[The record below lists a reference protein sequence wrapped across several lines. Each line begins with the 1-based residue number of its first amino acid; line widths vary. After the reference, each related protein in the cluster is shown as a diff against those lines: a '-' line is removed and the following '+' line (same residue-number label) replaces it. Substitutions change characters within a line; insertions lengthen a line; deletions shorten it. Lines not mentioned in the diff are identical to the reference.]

1 VRMLALKAWR
11 DLAHLRG
18 QSLAIALVIAS
29 GVAMLVMA
37 QSTYHSLEGTRARF
51 YADYAFADV
60 WAGAKRAPEALAAR
74 LADIPG
80 VQTVETRVAAPATL
94 VLADFAD
101 PVRAQVLSLPED
113 GRAPQLNR
121 LHLRRGRLP
130 LAQSRDEAVV
140 SEAFAEAHG
149 LQPGDTLD
157 ATLYGRRQRLRLVGI
172 ALSPEFVYQ
181 IQPGA
186 VFPDFRRYAIV
197 WMNRH
202 AMEAAL
208 DMDGAFNSVALRLRP
223 GVDAESVIT
232 AVDAL
237 LGRYGGLGAY
247 ARKDQLSNRFLSEE
261 LRQLATMARLFPA
274 IFLSVAA
281 FLLNVVMARLIGMQR
296 DQVAVLKAFGYST
309 GAVSLHYLGM
319 VALIALAGALI
330 GLAGGGLLGHFLA
343 GVYQN
348 FYRFPFL
355 DYGIDR
361 GALFGGI
368 GVSLAAAAA
377 GALQAVR
384 RASALPPAEA
394 MRPPAPPRYRAS
406 HLERLGLGRLL
417 ATPGRMV
424 MRELER
430 RPWKAL
436 LSVVG
441 LALACAIMMVGRFQR
456 DAIDRM
462 VDVHLR
468 LAQQQDWSVD
478 FTEPAGRA
486 ALFEIAALPDVA
498 AAEPYRGVAVRLRH
512 GTRSYRTGIEGLPA
526 DGVLKRTL
534 DIDLRA
540 WRPPR
545 DGLLLTDYL
554 AEWLGVAPGDRI
566 EVEVLEGRQ
575 ARLEVPVAAV
585 LPEYIGVQAYMDLDA
600 LNHLLGDGE
609 VISGVRLRGASV
621 PPAQAAARDA
631 RLVAE
636 LERRPRV
643 AGVGARL
650 AAIRSFYETM
660 GESMLVFTFVSLLL
674 GGVINFG
681 VVYNSARIALSERG
695 RELASLR
702 VLGFTRQ
709 EVGSIL
715 LGELGTLVALATPL
729 GFLAGIG
736 LCWVMSRG
744 FQSDLFRVPVRLAA
758 STYAL
763 AALTML
769 ASTLLSAV
777 LVRRRIAQLD
787 LIGVLKT
794 RE

>member
-1 VRMLALKAWR
+1 
-11 DLAHLRG
+11 
-18 QSLAIALVIAS
+18 
-29 GVAMLVMA
+29 
-37 QSTYHSLEGTRARF
+37 
-51 YADYAFADV
+51 
-60 WAGAKRAPEALAAR
+60 
-74 LADIPG
+74 
-80 VQTVETRVAAPATL
+80 
-94 VLADFAD
+94 
-101 PVRAQVLSLPED
+101 
-113 GRAPQLNR
+113 
-121 LHLRRGRLP
+121 
-130 LAQSRDEAVV
+130 
-140 SEAFAEAHG
+140 
-149 LQPGDTLD
+149 
-157 ATLYGRRQRLRLVGI
+157 
-172 ALSPEFVYQ
+172 
-181 IQPGA
+181 
-186 VFPDFRRYAIV
+186 
-197 WMNRH
+197 
-202 AMEAAL
+202 
-208 DMDGAFNSVALRLRP
+208 
-223 GVDAESVIT
+223 VIT

>member
-1 VRMLALKAWR
+1 
-11 DLAHLRG
+11 
-18 QSLAIALVIAS
+18 
-29 GVAMLVMA
+29 
-37 QSTYHSLEGTRARF
+37 
-51 YADYAFADV
+51 
-60 WAGAKRAPEALAAR
+60 
-74 LADIPG
+74 
-80 VQTVETRVAAPATL
+80 
-94 VLADFAD
+94 
-101 PVRAQVLSLPED
+101 
-113 GRAPQLNR
+113 
-121 LHLRRGRLP
+121 
-130 LAQSRDEAVV
+130 
-140 SEAFAEAHG
+140 
-149 LQPGDTLD
+149 
-157 ATLYGRRQRLRLVGI
+157 
-172 ALSPEFVYQ
+172 
-181 IQPGA
+181 
-186 VFPDFRRYAIV
+186 
-197 WMNRH
+197 
-202 AMEAAL
+202 L

-281 FLLNVVMARLIGMQR
+281 FLLNVVMARLIGTQR